1 MSGERE
7 IAGIIISDLEFVEE
21 GVAGEDEI
29 WRDKKTGDFYEVPI
43 TITRYFDEAYKIK
56 MEDFE
61 YRNCIVCGK
70 LDKADNM
77 IGNPLETLDCSMEK
91 IDKWHKKNPRISLED
106 WFCHSCGIPI
116 LNKLEEGE

>member
-43 TITRYFDEAYKIK
+43 RITRYFDEAYKIK
-56 MEDFE
+56 FE
-61 YRNCIVCGK
+61 
-70 LDKADNM
+70 
-77 IGNPLETLDCSMEK
+77 PTEK
-91 IDKWHKKNPRISLED
+91 
-106 WFCHSCGIPI
+106 
-116 LNKLEEGE
+116 